1 LEFELLKNGVVLDK
15 RKLMFI
21 LNNLKRYLAGFV
33 NPFYLPF
40 AEIALKF
47 NIYE

>member
-1 LEFELLKNGVVLDK
+1 MAKLKIIIAKPATPSGFLFVLLH
-15 RKLMFI
+15 
-21 LNNLKRYLAGFV
+21 
-33 NPFYLPF
+33 LPF